1 MRHVVICGAGFG
13 GLELSTQLA
22 DHFPDGV
29 TTTLIDA
36 NDSFVFGFNKLDVLF
51 GRKTLDQ
58 VRIPYR
64 SLAKPGA
71 KPGVDFRQERIT
83 SIDPRTRRVTT
94 TGGTY
99 DADILVIAL
108 GADYDIEATPGLREA
123 GEFYSVEGAQRL
135 AASVEAFAGGRAV
148 IGICGPFFKCPPA
161 PFEAALLLDAHA
173 RGRGVRE
180 RCEIGIWSPL
190 PMPIPVSVPT
200 SEAIVRKLDEHGIS
214 STFGELVVS
223 VDPDAKV
230 AHMKSGGTVDY
241 DLFLGIPKH
250 VAPDVLTDSG
260 LLTDGWIAVDKQH
273 LSTTFENVY
282 AVGDVATAP
291 TPRAGVFAEGQAK
304 AAFADIASKIRGEA
318 EAPPYD
324 GRGVCYMEVGGG
336 LVAKVDTDF
345 LGGPKPVA
353 VIVDESVELAR
364 EKELFGSTRRERW
377 FGTA

>member
-22 DHFPDGV
+22 DHFPDEV
-29 TTTLIDA
+29 STTLIDA
-36 NDSFVFGFNKLDVLF
+36 SDSFVFGFSKLDVLF
-51 GRKTLDQ
+51 GRKTLDE

-64 SLAKPGA
+64 SIA

-83 SIDPRTRRVTT
+83 SIDPQTRRVTT
-94 TGGTY
+94 TDGTY

-108 GADYDIEATPGLREA
+108 GADYDIDATPGLREA

-135 AASVEAFAGGRAV
+135 APSIDSFAGGRAV

-161 PFEAALLLDAHA
+161 PFEAALLLDGHA
-173 RGRGVRE
+173 RERGIRDS
-180 RCEIGIWSPL
+180 CEIGLWSPL

-200 SEAIVRKLDEHGIS
+200 SEAIVRKLNEHGIS

-230 AHMKSGGTVDY
+230 AHLKSGGTVDY

-250 VAPDVLTDSG
+250 VAPEVLTDSG
-260 LLTDGWIAVDKQH
+260 LLTDGWIAVDKEH
-273 LSTTFENVY
+273 LSTSFENVY

-304 AAFADIASKIRGEA
+304 AAFADIAAKITGSGEA
-318 EAPPYD
+318 PSYD
-324 GRGVCYMEVGGG
+324 GRGICYMEVGGG

-364 EKELFGSTRRERW
+364 EKELFGSTRRGRW
-377 FGTA
+377 FGTE